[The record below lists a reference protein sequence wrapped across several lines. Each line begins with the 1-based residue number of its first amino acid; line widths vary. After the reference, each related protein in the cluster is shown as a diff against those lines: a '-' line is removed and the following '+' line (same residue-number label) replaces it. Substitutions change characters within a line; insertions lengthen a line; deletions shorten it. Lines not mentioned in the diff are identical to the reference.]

1 MNAESFVQ
9 YVQQLSRLYQLP
21 YEELKSLSMQY
32 PYFQNLH
39 LLLALKSKLEEHPD
53 YPRNLA
59 KAATY
64 SVDRAQLYR
73 TLTKLEKLAIE
84 DNFLLHEEVLELQ
97 EITHLEEK
105 LKDLELIPEQSTDLP
120 LTNQLPDQL
129 QGAVS
134 PSFNLIVPEETP
146 SVDAIPKEIEKPVE
160 QVIPATPKNWINA
173 ILLDA
178 TALGLVLDDY
188 FEKRKEPSAVPLTI
202 PLTVNNSVS
211 SPSKL
216 TMDTLLLDSIA
227 ASSVLE
233 GFYHKSQR
241 LISIPQAAQ
250 TPAKTIPFTPKSDLD
265 LTQKLKNHL
274 KKIKRKKPKPM
285 PKKSFSTWI
294 EQFQPAHVKPHLEDL
309 MEAKKKEKLTLISR
323 KSDPAKLQGDN
334 LNFFAQ
340 KSILENKEMASE
352 TLAEILVAQMQYQK
366 AIKVYERLSLIFP
379 KKSAFFA
386 GKIENLKKLIS

>member
-105 LKDLELIPEQSTDLP
+105 LKDLELIPEQATDLP
-120 LTNQLPDQL
+120 LTHQLPDQL
-129 QGAVS
+129 QGTAS

-146 SVDAIPKEIEKPVE
+146 PIDTIPNDVPKLVE
-160 QVIPATPKNWINA
+160 EVIPSTLKDWIKP
-173 ILLDA
+173 ILSDA
-178 TALGLVLDDY
+178 TALCLVLDDY
-188 FEKRKEPSAVPLTI
+188 YKKRKASSAIAPAIAATA
-202 PLTVNNSVS
+202 NNSVS
-211 SPSKL
+211 LPSKL
-216 TMDTLLLDSIA
+216 SMDTLLLDSIA
-227 ASSVLE
+227 ASSILE

-250 TPAKTIPFTPKSDLD
+250 APEKAVLSTPMPEID
-265 LTQKLKNHL
+265 LTQKLKQHL

-294 EQFQPAHVKPHLEDL
+294 EQFQPAHVKPHLGDL